1 MNSIIMDKNFRLFRQ
16 FFSLSGQACRASKR
30 GDKNSSACQA
40 VGIAGRAGLCS
51 NCNRVQ
57 KKAQYA
63 MFCLEPHGTIFC
75 LWRDKVIFCLKPDKA
90 MLCLS
95 PDKAIFLPEA
105 GL

>member
-1 MNSIIMDKNFRLFRQ
+1 MPCFAWNHT
-16 FFSLSGQACRASKR
+16 AP
-30 GDKNSSACQA
+30 
-40 VGIAGRAGLCS
+40 
-51 NCNRVQ
+51 
-57 KKAQYA
+57 Y
-63 MFCLEPHGTIFC
+63 FC

>member
-1 MNSIIMDKNFRLFRQ
+1 MLSIIMKKVRFFSRLFL
-16 FFSLSGQACRASKR
+16 FYGQACLVSKR
-30 GDKNSSACQA
+30 VLKAA
-40 VGIAGRAGLCS
+40 VPVRLSGFAAKAGLCS